1 LRTKNLLFVIG
12 SIRNVQLCVKNILP
26 QDVGAAPMTLLVA
39 HFRSRS
45 IEQST
50 HLSVCSDAKK
60 ANWVIF

>member
-1 LRTKNLLFVIG
+1 
-12 SIRNVQLCVKNILP
+12 
-26 QDVGAAPMTLLVA
+26 MTLLVT

-60 ANWVIF
+60 ANLTGIQADLPVTPLMILEKITKRYD